1 MPDSQLAAEFATF
14 LAGQPTAV
22 ARLLAEHVDDGT
34 GHCRVCSAGPQAGR
48 KVWPCQIHGHALSAN
63 SQPHRR

>member
-1 MPDSQLAAEFATF
+1 MNHIVAFIV
-14 LAGQPTAV
+14 GQPGLA

-48 KVWPCQIHGHALSAN
+48 KVWPCPIYGYAQLAAAR
-63 SQPHRR
+63 QRR